1 MKILV
6 TGSSGFIGFSL
17 SKSLLDQGHEVIGID
32 NHNDYYDQKLKKSRL
47 KVLSQSK
54 KFKEYNF
61 SIENKI
67 SLDKV
72 FSNYNFD
79 IVINLAAQAG
89 VRFSIEKPEEYV
101 TSNILGFLNILEAC
115 KNADISSLVYASSS
129 SVYGGN
135 KKIPFSEDDEIA
147 SPKNMYAVTKM
158 TNELQAKVYSDL
170 YGIKSV
176 GLRFFTVYGP
186 WGRPDMAPMKF
197 MKYLYDNKKI
207 QIYNNGLHKRDFTYI
222 DDIVFGIEDVIK
234 YWDKF
239 KSGSSVLNIGNGNP
253 ILLNDFITTMEDVT
267 SKSFIKEYIGIQP
280 GEVDDTEADMS
291 QFKAITGFSAKTP
304 IKDGIVKLNEWY
316 RKFYSIS

>member
-17 SKSLLDQGHEVIGID
+17 SRSLLNQGHEVIGID

-47 KVLSQSK
+47 LALVQSK
-54 KFKEYNF
+54 NFKEYNF

-67 SLDKV
+67 SLDEV
-72 FSNYNFD
+72 FSNHTFD
-79 IVINLAAQAG
+79 LVINLAAQAG
-89 VRFSIEKPEEYV
+89 VRFSIEKPENYV

-115 KNADISSLVYASSS
+115 KNADISNLIYASSS

-135 KKIPFSEDDEIA
+135 TKIPFSEDDEIVK
-147 SPKNMYAVTKM
+147 PKNMYAVTKM
-158 TNELQAKVYSDL
+158 TNELQAKVYNDL
-170 YGIKSV
+170 YGLKSV

-197 MKYLYDNKKI
+197 MKSLYDNKKI

-222 DDIVFGIEDVIK
+222 DDIVCGIEDVIK
-234 YWDKF
+234 YWDEF
-239 KSGSSVLNIGNGNP
+239 KLGSSVLNIGNGSP

-267 SKSFIKEYIGIQP
+267 SRSFIKEYIGIQP

-291 QFKAITGFSAKTP
+291 KFNSITGFVAKTS
-304 IKDGIVKLNEWY
+304 IKDGIIKLNHWY
-316 RKFYSIS
+316 RDFYSIL